1 MFSFFNDGITQTVPT
16 KVIDL
21 TSVVQLVRNNPNKD
35 RISGIREFRANNNQN
50 YKTEK
55 KKLPIITVNAV
66 VKKRGFDN
74 PENVVFQSGYIYFD
88 IDKNTLEEVK
98 SLKQE
103 FISKYKDMVSFVCY
117 SSSMGGISVF
127 VKYDGVTISNK
138 EEFKVLRKYIIEN
151 H

>member
-21 TSVVQLVRNNPNKD
+21 TSVVQLVKNNPNKD
-35 RISGIREFRANNNQN
+35 RISEIRELRANNNQE

-74 PENVVFQSGYIYFD
+74 PENVEFQSGYIYFD

-103 FISKYKDMVSFVCY
+103 VYIKIQRYGLICLLFVQYGRDIC
-117 SSSMGGISVF
+117 IC
-127 VKYDGVTISNK
+127 
-138 EEFKVLRKYIIEN
+138 
-151 H
+151 

>member
-1 MFSFFNDGITQTVPT
+1 MFSFFNDGITQKVPT

-21 TSVVQLVRNNPNKD
+21 TSVVQLVKNNPNKD
-35 RISGIREFRANNNQN
+35 RISEIRELRANNNQE

-74 PENVVFQSGYIYFD
+74 PENVQCQSGYIYFD

-98 SLKQE
+98 NLKQE
-103 FISKYKDMVSFVCY
+103 FYQNTKIWSHL
-117 SSSMGGISVF
+117 SVIRL
-127 VKYDGVTISNK
+127 VWEGYLYLLNI
-138 EEFKVLRKYIIEN
+138 
-151 H
+151 

>member
-21 TSVVQLVRNNPNKD
+21 TSVVQLVKNNPNKD
-35 RISGIREFRANNNQN
+35 RISEIRELRANNNQE

-74 PENVVFQSGYIYFD
+74 PENVEFQSGYIYFD

-98 SLKQE
+98 NLKQE
-103 FISKYKDMVSFVCY
+103 FYQNTKIWSHLSVIHPVWEGYLYLLNMMV
-117 SSSMGGISVF
+117 
-127 VKYDGVTISNK
+127 
-138 EEFKVLRKYIIEN
+138 
-151 H
+151 

>member
-1 MFSFFNDGITQTVPT
+1 MFSFFNDGITQTIPT

-21 TSVVQLVRNNPNKD
+21 TSVIQLVRNNPNKD
-35 RISGIREFRANNNQN
+35 RISEIRKLRANNNHN

-74 PENVVFQSGYIYFD
+74 PENVDFQSGYIYFD

-98 SLKQE
+98 NLKQE
-103 FISKYKDMVSFVCY
+103 FYQNTKIWSHLSVIRLVWEGYLYLLNMMV
-117 SSSMGGISVF
+117 
-127 VKYDGVTISNK
+127 
-138 EEFKVLRKYIIEN
+138 
-151 H
+151 

>member
-21 TSVVQLVRNNPNKD
+21 TSVVQLVKNNPNKD
-35 RISGIREFRANNNQN
+35 RISEIRELRANNNQE

-74 PENVVFQSGYIYFD
+74 PENVDFQSGYIYFD

-98 SLKQE
+98 NLKQE
-103 FISKYKDMVSFVCY
+103 FYQNTKIWSHLSVIRPVWEGYLYLLNMMV
-117 SSSMGGISVF
+117 
-127 VKYDGVTISNK
+127 
-138 EEFKVLRKYIIEN
+138 
-151 H
+151 